1 MKRKIRKK
9 RQIRLQ
15 NMKQQRE
22 RERLAKESY
31 DDEVEMMEDLFR
43 EHPYFNYSDLSN
55 FIFIY
60 VDFHYGWELYRP
72 KKMVFLY
79 DQLSHRVEYSRFI
92 FDVTWEE
99 SRPHFHLSNEKMGF
113 TILEER
119 ISFDDMLNYNPPN
132 LTPIYDTSGYEIYI
146 KSGSKK
152 RLFGVESEYVPL
164 YTPYAWLFKLFEKL
178 SKDIP
183 KEFHVDGKWVE
194 VKT

>member
-60 VDFHYGWELYRP
+60 VDFHYG
-72 KKMVFLY
+72 
-79 DQLSHRVEYSRFI
+79 
-92 FDVTWEE
+92 
-99 SRPHFHLSNEKMGF
+99 
-113 TILEER
+113 
-119 ISFDDMLNYNPPN
+119 
-132 LTPIYDTSGYEIYI
+132 
-146 KSGSKK
+146 
-152 RLFGVESEYVPL
+152 
-164 YTPYAWLFKLFEKL
+164 
-178 SKDIP
+178 
-183 KEFHVDGKWVE
+183 
-194 VKT
+194 